1 VVAGGVVGGGYD
13 SQFKKHEGAQ
23 VVPVTFLAVKQ
34 VGLPGVAGMQVE
46 PHDEAL
52 TAAELERRMMEAA
65 AELQFEKAA
74 LLRDRLRKILAK
86 SGG

>member
-1 VVAGGVVGGGYD
+1 
-13 SQFKKHEGAQ
+13 
-23 VVPVTFLAVKQ
+23 
-34 VGLPGVAGMQVE
+34 
-46 PHDEAL
+46 
-52 TAAELERRMMEAA
+52 MMEAA